1 MLEQEFFQH
10 LTDGVVI
17 MDKRRII
24 QEMNPAAVRLTG
36 WNIGEKTPYCTFCQ
50 KRDIKAGEQRCL
62 LMSDNPPPYF
72 ESEMPTMY
80 GETIPVSFSTT
91 DLSGAPDEEGKTVL
105 MLRDLSQKKKEEE
118 IHMAKLLAR
127 QTIEAQEAE
136 RKRIALELHDGVG
149 QSLFSVSMALQVLAR
164 QADSGTASLIAST
177 LPVLQDAMQ
186 EVKRLSADL
195 RPPAL
200 DMLGLNAAL
209 TSLIRRMEQHF
220 PLSIVL
226 HSNLDA
232 GIRFTPQLE
241 LNVYRIIQEAL
252 HNIARHAH
260 SPEAVV
266 DMIHKPE
273 EDLLTVT
280 VSDHGK
286 GFDSQAIQQ
295 TGGGLGLRHMA
306 ERTRLLDGSI
316 RIISAPGNGTTI
328 HISIPCSNRGVPC
341 AYD

>member
-17 MDKRRII
+17 MDKQRII

-36 WNIGEKTPYCTFCQ
+36 WNIGERAPYCIFCQ
-50 KRDIKAGEQRCL
+50 KRVIQEGEQRCL
-62 LMSDNPPPYF
+62 LMGHNPPPYF

-91 DLSGAPDEEGKTVL
+91 YLSGAPDEEGKTVL
-105 MLRDLSQKKKEEE
+105 MLRDLSQKKKEDE
-118 IHMAKLLAR
+118 IRMAKLLAR

-164 QADSGTASLIAST
+164 QTDPSTAAFITDT

-209 TSLIRRMEQHF
+209 TSLIRRIEQHF
-220 PLSIVL
+220 PLAVTL
-226 HSNLDA
+226 HSNVDA
-232 GIRFTPQLE
+232 DTRFTPQLE

-252 HNIARHAH
+252 HNIAKHAH
-260 SPEAVV
+260 SPQAIVEV
-266 DMIHKPE
+266 IHDRKKNR
-273 EDLLTVT
+273 LTVT
-280 VSDHGK
+280 ITDQGT
-286 GFDSQAIQQ
+286 GFDTEAVHH
-295 TGGGLGLRHMA
+295 GGGLGLRHMT
-306 ERTRLLDGSI
+306 ERTRLLDGTI
-316 RIISAPGNGTTI
+316 RISSIPGRGTTI
-328 HISIPCSNRGVPC
+328 QISIPCTNKE
-341 AYD
+341 ALHADD